1 MGNSCILFTFFPL
14 LFLQWKLPADGR
26 VDEYKEV
33 WMGNC
38 RKALLIEILIEP
50 FAILRV
56 LDGISSHY
64 LNVTSGAF
72 YCARVHIRY
81 LLIRF
86 TPLYLKYKYD
96 TPTRDWAYAIHD
108 IFAVFPSFKASFRKI
123 MLA

>member
-1 MGNSCILFTFFPL
+1 
-14 LFLQWKLPADGR
+14 
-26 VDEYKEV
+26 
-33 WMGNC
+33 MGNC